1 MPGFSWN
8 DENCK
13 SPITGINIWLDKQL
27 IGLQFIHIMGE
38 TMQHLH
44 SEGGESKK
52 LIPIQYR
59 LNSNDYL
66 ENIVLVLSKSQNGQ
80 NSKQDGLSNMILG
93 LELISKNGR
102 KDTFGLKVG
111 SQGT

>member
-1 MPGFSWN
+1 M
-8 DENCK
+8 
-13 SPITGINIWLDKQL
+13 
-27 IGLQFIHIMGE
+27 
-38 TMQHLH
+38 
-44 SEGGESKK
+44 KK

-66 ENIVLVLSKSQNGQ
+66 ENVILIVSKGGQ
-80 NSKQDGLSNMILG
+80 NKQESQSNSILG

-111 SQGT
+111 SQGTQKFDFGVKGPEKPIYSFGSFTISPITHLSCISSLGFAII